1 MKLSKRDLRV
11 PAAARATA
19 LASLAAPIAALLLG
33 SGGPA
38 AAAGKPAGGVV
49 HIYEA
54 VPSLSSS
61 VADDVLTGAITDH
74 GTDHEGVAGSGTRN
88 KIVLA
93 KGSFE
98 VSTAKLVSE
107 PPPRVDS
114 ETCSFTST
122 VSAPIPIVKGS
133 GTGAYRGIS
142 GTVRVAVT
150 EAGILPRVQSGKCN
164 ESQDVRPVAGVS
176 WASGSGTV
184 SFH

>member
-1 MKLSKRDLRV
+1 MKRNERDLRV
-11 PAAARATA
+11 WAAAGAAT
-19 LASLAAPIAALLLG
+19 LAFVAASIAGLLLS
-33 SGGPA
+33 SGGSA

-74 GTDHEGVAGSGTRN
+74 GKDYEGVAGNGTRN

-98 VSTAKLVSE
+98 VSTARLVSG
-107 PPPRVDS
+107 PPPRVDAN
-114 ETCSFTST
+114 TCSFTST
-122 VSAPIPIVKGS
+122 ISAPIPIVSGS
-133 GTGAYRGIS
+133 GTGAYRGIR

-150 EAGILPRVQSGKCN
+150 EAGILPRLSSGKCN
-164 ESQDVRPVAGVS
+164 ESQGARPLAGVS
-176 WASGSGTV
+176 WATGSGTV